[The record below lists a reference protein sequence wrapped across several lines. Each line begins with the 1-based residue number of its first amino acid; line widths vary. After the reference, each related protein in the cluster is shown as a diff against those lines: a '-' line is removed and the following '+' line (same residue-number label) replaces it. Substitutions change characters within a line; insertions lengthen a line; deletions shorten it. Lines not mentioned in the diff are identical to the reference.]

1 MTRNATNA
9 MLDDIKRTK
18 GIASDY
24 ALAKLLEIKPQ
35 TITSYRYGRSHMS
48 DEIAVR
54 ATRMGSPVGALPG
67 GRCRRPSQ
75 PPRRCQGMARHREGA
90 VAREVGAAPE
100 IALRSSPSFMPTH
113 RSVPLSKANLFSD
126 ASVPFP

>member
-9 MLDDIKRTK
+9 LLDDIKRTK

-54 ATRMGSPVGALPG
+54 ATRMMGRPLAVFLVEVAADRASHTEVVKAWRDIAKALLREKSARPG
-67 GRCRRPSQ
+67 R
-75 PPRRCQGMARHREGA
+75 
-90 VAREVGAAPE
+90 
-100 IALRSSPSFMPTH
+100 
-113 RSVPLSKANLFSD
+113 
-126 ASVPFP
+126 